1 MMRYR
6 FLGDG
11 KAFILQLK
19 QEGNVSSKNREVSH
33 DLYFMK
39 ISFSKYSIF
48 LKRNLILLIS
58 IEIGFHHL
66 APPPLS
72 SVQPVYSFSL
82 LHCHVNSLF
91 FCGYY

>member
-1 MMRYR
+1 MMRYK

-19 QEGNVSSKNREVSH
+19 QEGNVNSKNREVSH

-48 LKRNLILLIS
+48 
-58 IEIGFHHL
+58 
-66 APPPLS
+66 
-72 SVQPVYSFSL
+72 
-82 LHCHVNSLF
+82 
-91 FCGYY
+91 